1 MLDRLDGKPLRT
13 FVVVSE
19 TGSLSR
25 AAQQLGYV
33 QSTVTTHIRLLEE
46 ASGRRLLDRLP
57 RGVELTEAGRKLAA
71 YASRLLALGEELEAS
86 LREDGEPRGQARL
99 RALESFCVAYLG
111 GVLQRYLR
119 RYPSVELELGGGFHR
134 DTVEA
139 VLAQRADL
147 GIVPAD
153 PQRPELAF
161 EPLVGGSLVWVAAPP
176 EAAAIASEG
185 WAALARMRLIGYGS
199 RCQYTG
205 AAEELLRRNHAA
217 CKGTIEYDS
226 MEMIK
231 QAVKS
236 GLGVAL
242 VPRVHVAAEL
252 GAGTLAECAALGR
265 RDIAFGL
272 IRLKHRELGRPAEL
286 LRQSILQ
293 HFRSTVSPD
302 GEAAAAPAKDA
313 ASEAV

>member
-1 MLDRLDGKPLRT
+1 MLDRLDGKLLRT

-86 LREDGEPRGQARL
+86 LREDSEPRGQARL

-119 RYPSVELELGGGFHR
+119 RYPSVELELGG
-134 DTVEA
+134 
-139 VLAQRADL
+139 
-147 GIVPAD
+147 
-153 PQRPELAF
+153 
-161 EPLVGGSLVWVAAPP
+161 
-176 EAAAIASEG
+176 G

-242 VPRVHVAAEL
+242 VPRVHVTAEL
-252 GAGTLAECAALGR
+252 GAGTLAECAALGC

-302 GEAAAAPAKDA
+302 GEAVAAPAKDA